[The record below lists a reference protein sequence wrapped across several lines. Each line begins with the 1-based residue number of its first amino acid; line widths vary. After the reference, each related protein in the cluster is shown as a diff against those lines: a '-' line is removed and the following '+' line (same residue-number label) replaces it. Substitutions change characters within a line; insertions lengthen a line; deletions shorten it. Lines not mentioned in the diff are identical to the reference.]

1 MAQEEAP
8 RKRGR
13 PRKIK
18 PAEPALPHPC
28 VRCGKQYKKF
38 IGNFYKNSRSDI
50 YNENDSRIPICAN
63 CLQELQAKLEK
74 KFRDKRLVYMTL
86 CAYCDVYYTD
96 KAFYTVTDS
105 PDGDFGK
112 YCRVINGVQYK
123 DKTFQDTIME
133 LNDVILKLSTP
144 TDLPIARK
152 MNDQDKQNMTYVI
165 SSLGYDCF
173 DDDTWSEDEKRFAY
187 NTLADY
193 LSDDVLEDSHKV
205 QCVITMVKT
214 FVQVEQID
222 KSLNAEMRK
231 VHLDSDNISKLSNVK
246 KSLLSTINTMAKE
259 NGISAITSGKK
270 TQGGNSLTRIMR
282 EMGENNFEEIKVN
295 VISSKLSESYK
306 EVATDNI
313 KAIIAELALTG
324 DEYAEMLSE
333 QTELVAKQQEKID
346 KLEEDKRMLKINIK
360 DLNEQIYKLD
370 ARKRP
375 KSG

>member
-1 MAQEEAP
+1 MTQEEAP

-96 KAFYTVTDS
+96 KAFYTVTDN

-112 YCRVINGVQYK
+112 YCRIINGVQYK

-152 MNDQDKQNMTYVI
+152 MNDQDKQNMTHVI
-165 SSLGYDCF
+165 HSLGYDCF

-295 VISSKLSESYK
+295 VITSKLAESYK

-313 KAIIAELALTG
+313 KAILAELALTG
-324 DEYAEMLSE
+324 DEYAEMLSK
-333 QTELVAKQQEKID
+333 QTELVASQQEKID
-346 KLEEDKRMLKINIK
+346 VLEEDKRKLRIQIK
-360 DLNEQIYKLD
+360 ELNEEIGRLD
-370 ARKRP
+370 ARK
-375 KSG
+375 KKK

>member
-1 MAQEEAP
+1 MAQEETP

-18 PAEPALPHPC
+18 PAEPTLPHPC

-133 LNDVILKLSTP
+133 LNDAILKLSTP
-144 TDLPIARK
+144 ADLPIARK

-324 DEYAEMLSE
+324 DEYAELLSE

>member
-1 MAQEEAP
+1 MTQEEAP

-133 LNDVILKLSTP
+133 LNDAILKLSTP
-144 TDLPIARK
+144 ADLPIARK

-259 NGISAITSGKK
+259 NGISAIASGKK
-270 TQGGNSLTRIMR
+270 TQGGNTLTGIMKQM
-282 EMGENNFEEIKVN
+282 EEHKFEEIKVN
-295 VISSKLSESYK
+295 VLPSKLSASFK

-313 KAIIAELALTG
+313 KAIMEELSLTN
-324 DEYAEMLSE
+324 DDFAEMLSK
-333 QTELVAKQQEKID
+333 QTELVVKQQDTID
-346 KLEEDKRMLKINIK
+346 KVQEEKRQLKLEIKRLED
-360 DLNEQIYKLD
+360 EIYKLD
-370 ARKRP
+370 NRRK

>member
-18 PAEPALPHPC
+18 PSEPALPHPC

-112 YCRVINGVQYK
+112 YCRIINGVQYK

-270 TQGGNSLTRIMR
+270 TQGGNTLTGIMKQM
-282 EMGENNFEEIKVN
+282 EEHKFEEIKVN
-295 VISSKLSESYK
+295 VLPSKLSASFK

-313 KAIIAELALTG
+313 KAIMEELSLTN
-324 DEYAEMLSE
+324 DDFAEMLSK
-333 QTELVAKQQEKID
+333 QTELVAKQQDTID
-346 KLEEDKRMLKINIK
+346 KVQEEKRQLKLEIKRLED
-360 DLNEQIYKLD
+360 EIYKLD
-370 ARKRP
+370 NRRK

>member
-18 PAEPALPHPC
+18 PSEPTLPHPC

-112 YCRVINGVQYK
+112 YCRIINGVQYK

-152 MNDQDKQNMTYVI
+152 MNDQDKQNMTHVI
-165 SSLGYDCF
+165 HSLGYDCF

-295 VISSKLSESYK
+295 VITSKLAESYK

-313 KAIIAELALTG
+313 KAILAELALTG
-324 DEYAEMLSE
+324 DEYAEMLSK
-333 QTELVAKQQEKID
+333 QTELVASQQEKID
-346 KLEEDKRMLKINIK
+346 VLEEDKRKLRIQIK
-360 DLNEQIYKLD
+360 ELNEEIGRLD
-370 ARKRP
+370 ARK
-375 KSG
+375 KKK

>member
-1 MAQEEAP
+1 MTQEEAP

-133 LNDVILKLSTP
+133 LNDAILKLSTP
-144 TDLPIARK
+144 ADLPIARK

-165 SSLGYDCF
+165 SALGYDCF

-295 VISSKLSESYK
+295 VITSKLAESYK

-313 KAIIAELALTG
+313 KAILAELALTG
-324 DEYAEMLSE
+324 DEYAEMLSK
-333 QTELVAKQQEKID
+333 QTELVASQQEKID
-346 KLEEDKRMLKINIK
+346 VLEEDKRKLRIQIK
-360 DLNEQIYKLD
+360 ELNEEIGRLD
-370 ARKRP
+370 ARK
-375 KSG
+375 KKK

>member
-1 MAQEEAP
+1 MAQEETP

-133 LNDVILKLSTP
+133 LNDAILKLSTP
-144 TDLPIARK
+144 ADLPIARK

-324 DEYAEMLSE
+324 DEYAELLSE